1 MRLVGGAE
9 LSVGDGAKLQDPPTQ
24 SRQEHCDSSV
34 TCDTV
39 M

>member
-1 MRLVGGAE
+1 MGGAEVGGA
-9 LSVGDGAKLQDPPTQ
+9 DGAKLQDPPTLR
-24 SRQEHCDSSV
+24 RQEHCDSSV